1 VSRRVRAHDGPE
13 EKTGRHL
20 PIINRG
26 DAPARATF
34 IAMVRNAMSYT
45 LTTAARAVGLN
56 RTTILRAIKSGKIS
70 GAKDEHGEWHIEPA
84 ELHRVYPP
92 VARTDARSDATRQC
106 ATSDDLEIHIRATL
120 AEARLADLKSTLDD
134 MRSQRDHWQTMAQR
148 LAITDQR
155 PPQLPALP
163 SPSGPSWWQRLAGTW
178 TPLPSGGTV
187 RT

>member
-1 VSRRVRAHDGPE
+1 VAAH
-13 EKTGRHL
+13 
-20 PIINRG
+20 RG
-26 DAPARATF
+26 AQHSPQRYATPCP
-34 IAMVRNAMSYT
+34 T

-70 GAKDEHGEWHIEPA
+70 GAKNEHGEWHIEPA

-92 VARTDARSDATRQC
+92 VARTEARSDATPQC
-106 ATSDDLEIHIRATL
+106 ATSDDVELRLRATL
-120 AEARLADLKSTLDD
+120 AEARLADLRATLDD
-134 MRSQRDHWQTMAQR
+134 MRTQRDHWQTMAQR

-155 PPQLPALP
+155 PPPLPA
-163 SPSGPSWWQRLAGTW
+163 PSGPSWWQRMAGMW